1 MKFCIDCKHCNVI
14 ELHTRNDCY
23 ICLVKQESSRD
34 MVTGKNATQI
44 RHIVKICGMGNV
56 ARKQNFLN
64 PHIKGV
70 KKDLDIS

>member
-34 MVTGKNATQI
+34 MVTGKKRYSNQAYCKNM
-44 RHIVKICGMGNV
+44 RNGECGKE
-56 ARKQNFLN
+56 AKFFE
-64 PHIKGV
+64 PTYKGGE
-70 KKDLDIS
+70 KRS